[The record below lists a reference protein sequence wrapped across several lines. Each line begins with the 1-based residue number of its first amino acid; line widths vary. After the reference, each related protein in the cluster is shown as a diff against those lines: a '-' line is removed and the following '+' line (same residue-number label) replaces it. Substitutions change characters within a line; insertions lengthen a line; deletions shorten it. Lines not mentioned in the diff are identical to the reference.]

1 MNTAQN
7 INYKINNNKYDII
20 YTKNIPKTI
29 EKKINEL
36 QSDKKIVFIYDE
48 NINHE
53 IIKDIS
59 VGLKLTGCK
68 IVNKKIKSLKKNKN
82 IKSVLN
88 LISFFSENSLTKKSI
103 VLVCGG
109 GVIGDLA
116 ALASCLY
123 KRGLIY
129 INIPSTMTAL
139 VDSCIGG
146 KTGINHQNQ
155 INLIGT
161 YFHPSSVLIY
171 DKIVSSIPEREYIS
185 GLAEVL
191 KSFLLTKKNLNFF
204 LINKSKI
211 LKRDK
216 KIVKYLILQSLG
228 IKINH
233 FTKDVFENNKRL
245 LLNFGHTFGH
255 AFEMATDELIKKD
268 FLRHG
273 EAVALGIIS
282 EIVMSFLET
291 KSISKKKKIY
301 KNLEIVKNIL
311 NELSLPTKLTF
322 SQNINSQELQKKI
335 YFYVFKDKKR
345 ISEKPRYI
353 NFEDTGKLNAREVNN
368 FDNINKV
375 IYYLINKVDINII

>member
-375 IYYLINKVDINII
+375 IYYLINKEDINII

>member
-29 EKKINEL
+29 EKKINQL

-109 GVIGDLA
+109 GVIGDLT

-123 KRGLIY
+123 RRGLIY

-146 KTGINHQNQ
+146 KTGINYQNQ

-161 YFHPSSVLIY
+161 YFHPTSVLIY
-171 DKIVSSIPEREYIS
+171 DKIINSIPQREYIS

-204 LINKSKI
+204 FKNKSKI
-211 LKRDK
+211 LKRDT
-216 KIVKYLILQSLG
+216 KIVKYLILQSLR
-228 IKINH
+228 IKIDH
-233 FTKDVFENNKRL
+233 FTKDVFEKNTRL

-268 FLRHG
+268 YLRHG
-273 EAVALGIIS
+273 EAIALGIIS

-291 KSISKKKKIY
+291 RSVSKKKKIY
-301 KNLEIVKNIL
+301 KCLETVTNIL
-311 NELSLPTKLTF
+311 NELSLPTKLSF
-322 SQNINSQELQKKI
+322 PRNINSQEVQKKI

-353 NFEDTGKLNAREVNN
+353 NFEDSGKLKAKEVNN